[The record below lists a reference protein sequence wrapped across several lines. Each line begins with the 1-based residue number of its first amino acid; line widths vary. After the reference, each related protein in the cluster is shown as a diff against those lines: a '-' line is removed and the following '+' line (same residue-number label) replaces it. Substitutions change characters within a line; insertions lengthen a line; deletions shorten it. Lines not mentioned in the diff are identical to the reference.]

1 MSRREGREYDAKRL
15 PSKRE
20 RELSPKRTRRDGK
33 PLPERTPNNHN
44 LDLVDH
50 PSWDQKHRRQLKDA
64 LPLEAPPT
72 KVGTDITDKEMGL
85 KTNGLQDGAKHLSD
99 PTVVPRS
106 RSFFQVL
113 FQFMENVLLHDE
125 RGSAGQS
132 GRRLVRRAAA
142 DHGWWSDPKDQSD
155 GRMNDK
161 MEPNGIHQRDGRTQ
175 ANVDKNNVWRHDGFF
190 ELEAEP
196 SAPSKKR
203 PAFREKKMPPDSD
216 TAGSVKG
223 TESVKQDVVD
233 RMVSGGE
240 RKEERGGLSRRDVDR
255 TERSRPGDL
264 EPIHRGERSV
274 PPSRERF
281 RGSGSF
287 RGRDKFSGWHGEKN
301 QYHSSSF
308 RAEKWKHDLFDEAN
322 RSPTPKNEEEQIAK
336 VEALLAL

>member
-20 RELSPKRTRRDGK
+20 RELRFSFALSPKRTRRDGK

-72 KVGTDITDKEMGL
+72 K
-85 KTNGLQDGAKHLSD
+85 
-99 PTVVPRS
+99 
-106 RSFFQVL
+106 
-113 FQFMENVLLHDE
+113 HDE